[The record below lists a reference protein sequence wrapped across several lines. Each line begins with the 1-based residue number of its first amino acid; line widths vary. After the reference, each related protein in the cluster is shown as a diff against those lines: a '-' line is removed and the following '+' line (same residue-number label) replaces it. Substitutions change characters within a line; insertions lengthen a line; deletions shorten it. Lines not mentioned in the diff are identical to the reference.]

1 MSKFFSL
8 CKKNRHHWPSENHDQ
23 KTSPSRKSGLNF
35 YSYGSFFLVLA
46 IIFSGVFYLLNI
58 TSFAT
63 DGFKITAGE
72 ETYKNLT
79 LTNESLQANL
89 RTLVDLE
96 AVKEKAQVLGLRSA
110 TNVNYVATINNGVA
124 FNR

>member
-8 CKKNRHHWPSENHDQ
+8 CKKNRHHWPSNNHNQ
-23 KTSPSRKSGLNF
+23 QNMRSRKSGLNF
-35 YSYGSFFLVLA
+35 YNYGSFFLILA

-72 ETYKNLT
+72 EKYKVLT
-79 LTNESLQANL
+79 LTNENLQANL
-89 RTLVDLE
+89 RSLVDLA
-96 AVKEKAQVLGLRSA
+96 AVKNKAQALGLSS
-110 TNVNYVATINNGVA
+110 TLDINYVATINNGVA
-124 FNR
+124 LNH